1 MNGIEKI
8 IDRISG
14 DAQRE
19 VDDVLASAKAQAAEI
34 TAKYQ
39 AQAKAEADD
48 ILARGEKAA
57 AERGERLASVAQLE
71 CRKEVL
77 RAKQEVVEEAFQLAM
92 KKLTE
97 LPQEK
102 CVALLADLAAQA
114 ASKGTEALIFSAAD
128 RARLGKAVVV
138 AANQKLGGQG
148 PADPVPGDPPHAGRL
163 HPQRR
168 PGGGQLH
175 LRHPGPSPAGR
186 FVHSGGRRAL
196 RLMQPF
202 SH

>member
-1 MNGIEKI
+1 MDGIEKI
-8 IDRISG
+8 IDRISS

-19 VDDVLASAKAQAAEI
+19 IDDVLAAAQAEAAEI

-92 KKLTE
+92 KKLTH

-114 ASKGTEALIFSAAD
+114 ASKGTEALIFSAAAP
-128 RARLGKAVVV
+128 ARLGKAVVV
-138 AANQKLGGQG
+138 AANQKLG
-148 PADPVPGDPPHAGRL
+148 DK
-163 HPQRR
+163 
-168 PGGGQLH
+168 GQLT
-175 LRHPGPSPAGR
+175 LSQETRPMQ
-186 FVHSGGRRAL
+186 GGFIL
-196 RLMQPF
+196 SDGVVEVNCTFETLVRLQRNTLSTQVADVLF
-202 SH
+202 G

>member
-19 VDDVLASAKAQAAEI
+19 VDDVLAQAKAQAAEI

-102 CVALLADLAAQA
+102 CVALLADLAVQA
-114 ASKGTEALIFSAAD
+114 ASKGTESLIFSAAD

-138 AANQKLGGQG
+138 AANQKLG
-148 PADPVPGDPPHAGRL
+148 DK
-163 HPQRR
+163 
-168 PGGGQLH
+168 GQLT
-175 LRHPGPSPAGR
+175 LSQETRPMQGGFILSDGR
-186 FVHSGGRRAL
+186 VEVNCTFDTLVRLQRGAL
-196 RLMQPF
+196 STQVADVLF
-202 SH
+202 G

>member
-1 MNGIEKI
+1 MDGIEKI
-8 IDRISG
+8 IDRISS

-19 VDDVLASAKAQAAEI
+19 IDDVLAAAQAEAEKI
-34 TAKYQ
+34 TAEYQ

-92 KKLTE
+92 KKLTQ

-102 CVALLADLAAQA
+102 CVALLADLAAA
-114 ASKGTEALIFSAAD
+114 AETSDEARRCAAAACAVYRHQD
-128 RARLGKAVVV
+128 AHKAPASLGRYYILKELAKY
-138 AANQKLGGQG
+138 N
-148 PADPVPGDPPHAGRL
+148 P
-163 HPQRR
+163 
-168 PGGGQLH
+168 
-175 LRHPGPSPAGR
+175 
-186 FVHSGGRRAL
+186 
-196 RLMQPF
+196 
-202 SH
+202 